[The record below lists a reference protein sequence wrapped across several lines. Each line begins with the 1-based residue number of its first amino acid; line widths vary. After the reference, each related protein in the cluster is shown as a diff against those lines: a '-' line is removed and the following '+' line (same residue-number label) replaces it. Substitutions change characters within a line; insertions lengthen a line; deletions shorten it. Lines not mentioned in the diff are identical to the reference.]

1 MSSFVSYNITAE
13 SLLPTP
19 FSGNPLL
26 PIILLSMA
34 GQKHTP
40 VTTTDIKDSYDY
52 IIIGGGT
59 AGSVVANRLSEE
71 ECVSVLLLEAGKAPP
86 KITDIPAIY
95 NYLAPTELS
104 WRFKT
109 NPVRFTG
116 EGSPERSVTLN
127 AGKALGGSSVING
140 LQNIRG
146 HRRDFDKWAERG
158 ATGYHGV
165 GGPVTVS
172 KPPYTSELKVAVKLA
187 ATELGYNFTDANG
200 PIQTGFYDLQ
210 ATEKRGQRSSIAKG
224 YLVPVDDRE
233 NLDIVTEAYV
243 TKIKIVDK
251 IFTAYAVE
259 FDFEGQ
265 TRIVNATREII
276 LSAGAINS
284 PKLLKL
290 SCIGPKEELERLDIP
305 VTSDI
310 PVGENLQEQW
320 GVLSIFELSP
330 KIQEFKEKITT
341 KKNIWQYITTKTGPL
356 ASVSGV
362 STLAFLSQFGNPPPV
377 EYPDYELYFIE
388 GIEEFLTSFSL
399 SEDLDLQKVY
409 KPHKNQA
416 YFFCLSQVLHPKGR
430 GSVTINT
437 TDPYA
442 QPNIEVEYFNKDD
455 LETVVAGMK
464 TCLDVGNS
472 EPLKKLGAKPIATFV
487 PECEKSEGN
496 EDDYLRCISKS
507 VFISSSHQAGTNK
520 MGAVD
525 DPTTVVDPELRV
537 KGIAQLRVVDA
548 SVIPSLTSGNFIPT
562 IMIAEKAS
570 DLIKKSISCPAK

>member
-1 MSSFVSYNITAE
+1 
-13 SLLPTP
+13 
-19 FSGNPLL
+19 
-26 PIILLSMA
+26 MA

-86 KITDIPAIY
+86 KISDIPAIY
-95 NYLAPTELS
+95 TYLSATELS

-116 EGSPERSVTLN
+116 EGSPERSVTLH
-127 AGKALGGSSVING
+127 AGKALGGSSIING
-140 LQNIRG
+140 LQSIRG
-146 HRRDFDKWAERG
+146 HRRDFDKWAEQG
-158 ATGYHGV
+158 ATGWSYEEVLPYFKKLENNVDLEYLSNGYHGV

-172 KPPYTSELKVAVKLA
+172 KPPYTSELKVAVNKA

-210 ATEKRGQRSSIAKG
+210 ATEKNGQRSSIAKG
-224 YLVPVDDRE
+224 YLVPVEDRK

-243 TKIKIVDK
+243 TKIELGFEEIDP
-251 IFTAYAVE
+251 IAYSVE

-265 TRIVNATREII
+265 TRKVNATREII

-284 PKLLKL
+284 PKILKL
-290 SCIGPKEELERLDIP
+290 SCIGPKEELERLAIP
-305 VTSDI
+305 VTSEL

-330 KIQEFKEKITT
+330 KIQEFKEKITNT
-341 KKNIWQYITTKTGPL
+341 KNIWQYITTKTGPL

-399 SEDLDLQKVY
+399 RDDSNLQSVY
-409 KPHKNQA
+409 KPRENQA

-455 LETVVAGMK
+455 IETVVAGMK

-472 EPLKKLGAKPIATFV
+472 EPLKKIGAKPIATFV
-487 PECEKSEGN
+487 PECAKYEGN
-496 EDDYLRCISKS
+496 DDDYFRCISKS
-507 VFISSSHQAGTNK
+507 VFISASHQAGTNK
-520 MGAVD
+520 MGAAD
-525 DPTTVVDPELRV
+525 DPTTVVDPELLV
-537 KGIAQLRVVDA
+537 KGIRRLRVVDA

-570 DLIKKSISCPAK
+570 DLIKKSISCPA